1 MAKRTIK
8 KKDGSGLTLE
18 QAFTEFR
25 QEKETL
31 NLSEATI
38 RNYVQSYN
46 MFVMFTGISS
56 PHEITISHIYQFI
69 EKMKKSNITPASI
82 NHYLRDCRAFLY
94 WCMDEEKGYI
104 KPFKIK
110 LLAAQEE
117 QPKLFTD
124 DELMKLLEKPNNTDC
139 FSTWRTWVI
148 VNWVLGTGNR
158 CSTICEVRIG
168 DINFTSKEITMRHTK
183 NKRSQIIPLSP
194 TLETILKE
202 YIRTWRY
209 DADADSWLFPNICD
223 EQLTANALKHSF
235 AKFCHD
241 RGVDRTSIHGLRHNF
256 AKGWVKNNGNMFV
269 LQKILG
275 HSTLDMTRRYVRLF
289 SDDLKEDYDRYSPLD
304 TIKRAGKREHKVKRR

>member
-1 MAKRTIK
+1 
-8 KKDGSGLTLE
+8 
-18 QAFTEFR
+18 
-25 QEKETL
+25 
-31 NLSEATI
+31 
-38 RNYVQSYN
+38 
-46 MFVMFTGISS
+46 
-56 PHEITISHIYQFI
+56 
-69 EKMKKSNITPASI
+69 
-82 NHYLRDCRAFLY
+82 
-94 WCMDEEKGYI
+94 
-104 KPFKIK
+104 
-110 LLAAQEE
+110 
-117 QPKLFTD
+117 
-124 DELMKLLEKPNNTDC
+124 
-139 FSTWRTWVI
+139 
-148 VNWVLGTGNR
+148 
-158 CSTICEVRIG
+158 
-168 DINFTSKEITMRHTK
+168 MRHTK

-269 LQKILG
+269 LQKILE

-289 SDDLKEDYDRYSPLD
+289 GDDLKEDYDRYSPLD